1 MGAHAFE
8 NIYCLNIN
16 TSTFPSCLTYIGD
29 YAFSWSDELVGDVK
43 LTTNCKYLGYRSF
56 YTSGLHGKVTIPSS
70 ITTIPSESFMR
81 TGITSVSLPDNLVTV
96 SAYAFDGCSKLDMGD
111 CVFPDTLE
119 YTGPKSS
126 DSLHLLRK
134 STLTILAITLV

>member
-1 MGAHAFE
+1 M
-8 NIYCLNIN
+8 
-16 TSTFPSCLTYIGD
+16 
-29 YAFSWSDELVGDVK
+29 VGDVK